1 MDNSSVSSRSCPKE
15 GQVYGKQRGRSWHR
29 GHSQDH
35 SQKAWETKRG
45 EEYPGGECGAITGRE
60 GEGYKQES
68 PERVAHRAEAENDV
82 QVVAHALN
90 EVGKEAIGGLWHLL
104 CPGLLCDVCLNL
116 HRSQSQRAA
125 VSMAEP
131 EGASSE
137 AELTR
142 CGFLSSS
149 TQSGPLREDC

>member
-1 MDNSSVSSRSCPKE
+1 MER
-15 GQVYGKQRGRSWHR
+15 RGGVHGIETSTW
-29 GHSQDH
+29 DH

-45 EEYPGGECGAITGRE
+45 EEYPCGECGSITGRE

-82 QVVAHALN
+82 QVVAHAIN

-104 CPGLLCDVCLNL
+104 CPGLLYDVCLNL

-125 VSMAEP
+125 VTMAEP
-131 EGASSE
+131 EGAAVRLSGQGV
-137 AELTR
+137 
-142 CGFLSSS
+142 GF
-149 TQSGPLREDC
+149 